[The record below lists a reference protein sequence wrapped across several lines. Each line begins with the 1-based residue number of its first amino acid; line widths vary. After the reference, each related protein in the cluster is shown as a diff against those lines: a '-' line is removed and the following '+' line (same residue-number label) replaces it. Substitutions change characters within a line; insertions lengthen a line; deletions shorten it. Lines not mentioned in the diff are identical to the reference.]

1 MVWSKLHWKDNRP
14 FDSWGLVWINLS
26 KNKIKMRK
34 LLFFSTFILSLG
46 LTAQSNPYSKTLSFY
61 GKKISAE
68 NTIDY
73 NEFVKNSLV
82 ASKSKIKGLVLSS
95 CPKKGCWM
103 EVKVELDTILVRFK
117 DYGFFVPK
125 SGLEKKE
132 TIIEGYPKQDT
143 ISVKMLKHYAEDAG
157 KTKEEIDKITSPKYK
172 ISFIADG
179 VIIRD

>member
-1 MVWSKLHWKDNRP
+1 MK
-14 FDSWGLVWINLS
+14 
-26 KNKIKMRK
+26 
-34 LLFFSTFILSLG
+34 TFISLSALFLSLS

-73 NEFVKNSLV
+73 HEFIKNSLV
-82 ASKSKIKGLVLSS
+82 VSKSKIKGLVLSS
-95 CPKKGCWM
+95 CSKKGCWM

-157 KTKEEIDKITSPKYK
+157 KTKKEIDKITTPKYK